1 MRATSST
8 IEPGVPYEALNL
20 GASEPVAAVVARSD
34 ASEWENIIPYDR
46 NAVTS
51 GGAGPAVERHAS

>member
-46 NAVTS
+46 AS
-51 GGAGPAVERHAS
+51 EAAIEAGPTP